1 MAKDKSE
8 LLHGTLDLLVLK
20 ALALSPGHG
29 WGVSQRIQQLS
40 RDALQVNQGSLYP
53 ALQRLEREGWIDS
66 EPGTAENNR
75 RVKVYRLTPAG
86 KRQLAMEL
94 DTWSRF
100 TSAVEL
106 VLVAT

>member
-1 MAKDKSE
+1 MPKDKSE
-8 LLHGTLDLLVLK
+8 LLQGTLDLLVLK

-29 WGVSQRIQQLS
+29 WVVSQRIQQLS
-40 RDALQVNQGSLYP
+40 REALRVNQGSLYP

-66 EPGTAENNR
+66 EPGVAENNR
-75 RVKVYRLTPAG
+75 RVKVYHLTASG
-86 KRQLAMEL
+86 RRQLAAEL
-94 DTWSRF
+94 DTWQRF